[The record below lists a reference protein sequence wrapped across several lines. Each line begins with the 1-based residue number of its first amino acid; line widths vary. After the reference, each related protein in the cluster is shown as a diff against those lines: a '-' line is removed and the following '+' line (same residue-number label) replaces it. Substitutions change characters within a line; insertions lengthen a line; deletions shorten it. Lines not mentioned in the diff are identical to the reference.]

1 MVADG
6 EDLETLKAHRSVFYN
21 IQALAGNIDSFIT
34 DIDISSKQNYTQLS
48 AHIQKHE
55 RKIKQV
61 KNIDS
66 KILRLRSPNE
76 KERELYNN
84 FIREDESIEFV
95 LKLKVLLK
103 DMEFPQNSVTL
114 FELVLILRCD
124 NFSLVLFLFCK
135 CLNSGFEIL
144 YLILLDLI

>member
-1 MVADG
+1 MS
-6 EDLETLKAHRSVFYN
+6 T
-21 IQALAGNIDSFIT
+21 
-34 DIDISSKQNYTQLS
+34 
-48 AHIQKHE
+48 HIQKHE
-55 RKIKQV
+55 KKIKQV

-66 KILRLRSPNE
+66 KILILSPPNE

-124 NFSLVLFLFCK
+124 DFSLVLFLFCK